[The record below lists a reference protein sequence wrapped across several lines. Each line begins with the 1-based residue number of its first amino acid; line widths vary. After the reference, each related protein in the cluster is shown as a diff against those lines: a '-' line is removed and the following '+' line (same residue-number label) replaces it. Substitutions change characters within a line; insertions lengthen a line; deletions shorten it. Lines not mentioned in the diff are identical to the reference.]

1 MKMIDGAGFAGSLS
15 GIEIKKEGI
24 FIPIKIL
31 EGIGLELEDFEA
43 EISEIELKIHLIS
56 YTKRMF
62 GFFKADEKLVDR
74 VIRDYE
80 RETERRYFGE

>member
-1 MKMIDGAGFAGSLS
+1 M

-24 FIPIKIL
+24 FIPIKVL
-31 EGIGLELEDFEA
+31 EGIGLDDFEV
-43 EISEIELKIHLIS
+43 EISETELKIRPKS

-74 VIRDYE
+74 VIGDYE
-80 RETERRYFGE
+80 RETERRYIGEE

>member
-1 MKMIDGAGFAGSLS
+1 M

-24 FIPIKIL
+24 FIPIKVL
-31 EGIGLELEDFEA
+31 EGIGLEDFEV
-43 EISEIELKIHLIS
+43 EISETELKIRPKS

-74 VIRDYE
+74 VIGDYE
-80 RETERRYFGE
+80 RETERRYIGEE

>member
-15 GIEIKKEGI
+15 GIEIKNEGI

-31 EGIGLELEDFEA
+31 EGIGLELEDFEV
-43 EISEIELKIHLIS
+43 EISEIELKIRLKS

-62 GFFKADEKLVDR
+62 GFLKQKKN
-74 VIRDYE
+74 
-80 RETERRYFGE
+80 

>member
-15 GIEIKKEGI
+15 GIEIKNEGI

-31 EGIGLELEDFEA
+31 EGVGLELEDFEA
-43 EISEIELKIHLIS
+43 EISEIELKIRLIS